1 MDEWALDEKS
11 NCNES
16 AIFFVIVQMLL
27 ITFITRKS
35 ICENETFLNINLRHY
50 FCSPFSFR
58 CHSSYSIRLALINT
72 IAFVFANGTRGTCRC
87 IIIPNSPFIIFVGW
101 KQQWQQYISDESN
114 EILFGYLFLIP
125 LWIYIE
131 EWIAEKWTLWVIILF
146 TSSVGPLIEHKIKKK
161 ERRRAADS
169 NTWDVSEVLRYPLFI
184 FINEHYLFNLR
195 WAIRRRR
202 VLMSRMLFISRYF
215 QSIFQFLIT

>member
-72 IAFVFANGTRGTCRC
+72 IALDFANGTRGTCRC
-87 IIIPNSPFIIFVGW
+87 IIIPNSANAI
-101 KQQWQQYISDESN
+101 N
-114 EILFGYLFLIP
+114 LLFL
-125 LWIYIE
+125 LDKSNNDNNTFRMNRMKFYSDIYFWFHCE
-131 EWIAEKWTLWVIILF
+131 
-146 TSSVGPLIEHKIKKK
+146 
-161 ERRRAADS
+161 
-169 NTWDVSEVLRYPLFI
+169 
-184 FINEHYLFNLR
+184 
-195 WAIRRRR
+195 
-202 VLMSRMLFISRYF
+202 FISKNG
-215 QSIFQFLIT
+215 